1 MAAKGKN
8 RRDEKKRKRDAK
20 KRKREHEKR
29 KKRGGQTAATADRHD
44 LYQRSVQNPEHEVE
58 FLSDLFEELRGR
70 PAVTVREDFAGTGW
84 FSRHWVASHPARR
97 ALAVDLDAEVL
108 AWGREHNVAALGEDG
123 ARLRLLEADVR
134 EADGGPHDLVVAF
147 NYSYFT
153 FRTRDALRGYFAAVR
168 RALAD
173 DGLFVLDIFGGPE
186 AQTALEEE
194 REDEGFSYVWD
205 QDEYDPITGTAR
217 NYIHF
222 RFPDGSE
229 MHRAFSYE
237 WRLWSLVE
245 VREVLQE
252 AGFDVDVWWE
262 EADEDGEGSG
272 EFRRQESVENELCWN
287 AYVVARPRA

>member
-1 MAAKGKN
+1 MASKGQK
-8 RRDEKKRKRDAK
+8 RRDEKR
-20 KRKREHEKR
+20 RKREQAKR
-29 KKRGGQTAATADRHD
+29 KKQQQKRRGFTAATADRHR
-44 LYQRSVQNPEHEVE
+44 LYELSVQNPEHEVE

-70 PAVTVREDFAGTGW
+70 PARSVREDFAGTGW
-84 FSRHWVASHPARR
+84 FSRHWVESHPERR

-108 AWGREHNVAALGEDG
+108 AWGRERNVAALGENGD
-123 ARLRLLEADVR
+123 RLRMVEADVR
-134 EADGGPHDLVVAF
+134 EVDAGPHDLVVAF

-153 FRTRDALRGYFAAVR
+153 FRTRDELRGYFAAVR

-229 MHRAFSYE
+229 MNRAFSYE

-252 AGFDVDVWWE
+252 AGFDVGVWWE

-287 AYVVARPRA
+287 AYVVAIPRA